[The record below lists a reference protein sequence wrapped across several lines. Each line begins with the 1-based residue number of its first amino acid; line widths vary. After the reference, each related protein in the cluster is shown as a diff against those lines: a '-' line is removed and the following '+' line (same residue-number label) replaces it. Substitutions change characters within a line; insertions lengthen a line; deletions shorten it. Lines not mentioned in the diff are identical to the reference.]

1 MTDILTDTRGPKEK
15 LDAFMKCFA
24 ALTEEE
30 KLQSVEVLY
39 GNSQA
44 RKRMLKT
51 SEELFA
57 EKCAEVRKLKRE
69 IKKLKKGP

>member
-1 MTDILTDTRGPKEK
+1 MDDMLKDTRGPEGK
-15 LDAFMKCFA
+15 LAAFMKSFA

-44 RKRMLKT
+44 RKRMLNH
-51 SEELFA
+51 
-57 EKCAEVRKLKRE
+57 
-69 IKKLKKGP
+69 